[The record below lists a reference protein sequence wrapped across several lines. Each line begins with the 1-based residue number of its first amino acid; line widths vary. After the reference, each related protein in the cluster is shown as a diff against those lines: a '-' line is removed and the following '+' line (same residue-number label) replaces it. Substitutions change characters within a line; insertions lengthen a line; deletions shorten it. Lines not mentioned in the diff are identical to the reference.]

1 MSRNALSRN
10 CRADTLTATR
20 TFGSLADC
28 QALFCLHAARRTRAP
43 KLDNLPFSSASGI
56 NSTGETPNEST
67 SGARSG
73 EARLVYSTLKLT
85 REEKRYERNWIAL
98 ADLQEAQTEKQLA
111 AMALANALDNQRVD
125 GLKLERANVA
135 LSRNI
140 IRSPVNGVVV
150 DRFLRPV
157 HSFQDNSKMIRP
169 S

>member
-1 MSRNALSRN
+1 
-10 CRADTLTATR
+10 
-20 TFGSLADC
+20 
-28 QALFCLHAARRTRAP
+28 
-43 KLDNLPFSSASGI
+43 
-56 NSTGETPNEST
+56 
-67 SGARSG
+67 
-73 EARLVYSTLKLT
+73 LVYSTLKLT